1 VSTKNKLPIPKSL
14 WYTLCTMGGRSELCI
29 TNICFFKN
37 QFFVSHLLLS
47 FLAVF
52 ASLQVDV
59 ILVQT

>member
-1 VSTKNKLPIPKSL
+1 
-14 WYTLCTMGGRSELCI
+14 MGGRSELCI